1 MLLALIRETL
11 MILAS
16 SEARGAAK
24 HPTTHRTGLKT
35 ISSPKRPQSQSRAR
49 LRQRKGEKK
58 DHPTIMDK
66 GFPGSSAGR
75 VSACNAGDLGLIPG
89 LGRSPGEGNGYPLQH
104 SGLEKSIG
112 CTVHGV
118 ATSRTQ
124 LSYFHFLS
132 SWTDCVTA
140 GIKRCRVV
148 CLVDVT

>member
-75 VSACNAGDLGLIPG
+75 VSACNAGDLGSIPG
-89 LGRSPGEGNGYPLQH
+89 LP
-104 SGLEKSIG
+104 
-112 CTVHGV
+112 
-118 ATSRTQ
+118 
-124 LSYFHFLS
+124 
-132 SWTDCVTA
+132 W
-140 GIKRCRVV
+140 
-148 CLVDVT
+148 